1 MANNY
6 SAKAQALRDEFL
18 TDVRQTLPALA
29 QAKSF
34 GSSGECDALIGAGTA
49 GSDSAFIRVR
59 PVPTIAV
66 DVLGL
71 AQQSFTPHVAQVVF
85 EANVTAGAGADIG
98 TWATRMTILGG
109 LIERGVRVE
118 LFFSATSVAVSSAA
132 ITGAPTAVFNTH
144 SQYGQ
149 MASV

>member
-6 SAKAQALRDEFL
+6 TAKAQALRDEFL
-18 TDVRQTLPALA
+18 GDIRQTLPALA
-29 QAKSF
+29 RATSF
-34 GSSGECDALIGAGTA
+34 GSAGECDALIGAGTA
-49 GSDSAFIRVR
+49 GSDSAFVRVR

-85 EANVTAGAGADIG
+85 EANPTAGAGADVG
-98 TWATRMTILGG
+98 TWATRMTVLGA
-109 LIERGVRVE
+109 LIERGIRVE
-118 LFFSATSVAVSSAA
+118 LYLSANTAAVSAA
-132 ITGAPTAVFNTH
+132 GITGAPTATFNSH

>member
-6 SAKAQALRDEFL
+6 TAKAQALRDEFL
-18 TDVRQTLPALA
+18 AELRQITPSLA

-49 GSDSAFIRVR
+49 GSDSAFVRVR
-59 PVPTIAV
+59 PVATIMT

-71 AQQSFTPHVAQVVF
+71 AQHSYTPHVAQVVF
-85 EANVTAGAGADIG
+85 EANPTAAAGADVG
-98 TWATRMTILGG
+98 TWATRMAVLGG
-109 LIERGVRVE
+109 LIERGIRVE
-118 LFFSATSVAVSSAA
+118 LYLSAVTVAVSSAG
-132 ITGAPTAVFNTH
+132 ITGAPAATFNTH

-149 MASV
+149 MANI